1 MNKNDYLT
9 KLYKLKSIPKP
20 FSWLLWI
27 IPLFIIVSY
36 TNGIKT
42 GLYVSGLM
50 ISGTL
55 LGAIIPVVIGVF
67 LKRYD
72 LKIIYGEIA
81 IFMISTI
88 ILYLIIPDK
97 KLLILMTPF
106 SIPLLIIGFLDLRR
120 QNL

>member
-36 TNGIKT
+36 KNGINT

-88 ILYLIIPDK
+88 ILYLIVPDK